1 MSQATELESDNSD
14 IFDTIVVGA
23 GAAGIGVGIAL
34 AHSGVG
40 NFVIIDKGSVGS
52 SFASW
57 PDETRFITPS
67 FPSNSIGMLD
77 LNSIA
82 VGVSPAY
89 NMRIEHPTGSEYA
102 QHLQD
107 LAKFFELPVR
117 ENAEVTEI
125 SHQDGLFSVET
136 NDWTILSKNVIWAAG
151 EFLYPRLDGFPGSE
165 LCRHTA
171 TLTNYADLDGDD
183 FLIIGGYESGV
194 DAAYHLSKRGKKVT
208 MFDKD
213 DPWGLD
219 TSDPSVSLSTFS
231 YERMRDTSF
240 EDNVTLYSENAV
252 SSIELVD
259 GVYVLKSED
268 GQVFKSKTQPLLAS
282 GFVGSHAL
290 VSHLFDER
298 EDGFPLLNER
308 DESTKVPGMYLC
320 GPSAAMTTMTSAS
333 YSSSGSA
340 SRLWRRV

>member
-1 MSQATELESDNSD
+1 MTVESETSQATELESEEVAADANPAWKGAGKMRKRKAKETKKEARAKKE
-14 IFDTIVVGA
+14 IFDTIIVGA

-40 NFVIIDKGSVGS
+40 NFVIIDRKTVGY
-52 SFASW
+52 SFESW

-107 LAKFFELPVR
+107 LAEFFELPIR
-117 ENAEVTEI
+117 ENVEVSQITKE
-125 SHQDGLFSVET
+125 DGVFTVET
-136 NDWTILSKNVIWAAG
+136 DDWAIYSKNVIWAAG
-151 EFLYPRLDGFPGSE
+151 EFLYPRLDGFTGSD

-171 TLTNYADLDGDD
+171 TLENYADLEGDD

-194 DAAYHLSKRGKKVT
+194 DAAYHLSKRGKKLTV
-208 MFDKD
+208 FDKD

-231 YERMRDTSF
+231 Y
-240 EDNVTLYSENAV
+240 
-252 SSIELVD
+252 
-259 GVYVLKSED
+259 
-268 GQVFKSKTQPLLAS
+268 
-282 GFVGSHAL
+282 
-290 VSHLFDER
+290 
-298 EDGFPLLNER
+298 
-308 DESTKVPGMYLC
+308 
-320 GPSAAMTTMTSAS
+320 
-333 YSSSGSA
+333 
-340 SRLWRRV
+340 

>member
-1 MSQATELESDNSD
+1 MTGESEMSQATELESDNSD

-125 SHQDGLFSVET
+125 NHQDGLFSVET

-194 DAAYHLSKRGKKVT
+194 DAAYHLSKRGKKVNSFLQDCERMLSSGKAHDFFT
-208 MFDKD
+208 DEFRSVV
-213 DPWGLD
+213 GLD
-219 TSDPSVSLSTFS
+219 DVLRILHWAIDGGAGKSP
-231 YERMRDTSF
+231 
-240 EDNVTLYSENAV
+240 
-252 SSIELVD
+252 
-259 GVYVLKSED
+259 GVYNMGGPQRLSRVDLAAAVASYLD
-268 GQVFKSKTQPLLAS
+268 RILDAPQGQQHQH
-282 GFVGSHAL
+282 GRAL
-290 VSHLFDER
+290 TLQ
-298 EDGFPLLNER
+298 L
-308 DESTKVPGMYLC
+308 
-320 GPSAAMTTMTSAS
+320 GPSR
-333 YSSSGSA
+333 SGT
-340 SRLWRRV
+340 R